1 MIAVLGT
8 KERKIYLLGRNQHQ
22 PAVTNYLKSIRV
34 LKGKLP
40 LDWYKN
46 VLWDMSKTKL
56 KTKMQMSLS
65 QVRNGYMSLKCVTVT
80 SQSDCTVATESAYK
94 GYKIKTIW

>member
-22 PAVTNYLKSIRV
+22 PVVTSYLKSIPV

-56 KTKMQMSLS
+56 KTKM
-65 QVRNGYMSLKCVTVT
+65 
-80 SQSDCTVATESAYK
+80 
-94 GYKIKTIW
+94 

>member
-1 MIAVLGT
+1 MKYYPLMFPFLFSNFFLVAYDGGT

-22 PAVTNYLKSIRV
+22 PVVASYLKSIRV

-56 KTKMQMSLS
+56 KTKM
-65 QVRNGYMSLKCVTVT
+65 
-80 SQSDCTVATESAYK
+80 
-94 GYKIKTIW
+94 